1 MKRNKRRG
9 YLQEL
14 KLCRATRLLIFVTIG
29 LSILIIKPCS
39 GSINLSGQERDSQEA
54 GQEAKAITR
63 EVSSLVKKNLLPSL
77 DPALA
82 TARRDLFRPSS
93 LMAENRVLDNEE
105 EMADGEM
112 MPDRLTAWQSAG
124 GFQTDQS
131 NTSLLES
138 LDFIYSGLIFSG
150 QKSLALI
157 LIDGQALALA
167 EGEEIIPGLRL
178 DKITPEEVLIR
189 DSQGNSRKIKVKE
202 NSDD

>member
-189 DSQGNSRKIKVKE
+189 DNQGNSRKIKVKE

>member
-14 KLCRATRLLIFVTIG
+14 KLCRATRLLVFVTIG

-105 EMADGEM
+105 EMADDDM

>member
-1 MKRNKRRG
+1 
-9 YLQEL
+9 
-14 KLCRATRLLIFVTIG
+14 
-29 LSILIIKPCS
+29 
-39 GSINLSGQERDSQEA
+39 
-54 GQEAKAITR
+54 
-63 EVSSLVKKNLLPSL
+63 
-77 DPALA
+77 
-82 TARRDLFRPSS
+82 
-93 LMAENRVLDNEE
+93 
-105 EMADGEM
+105 M
-112 MPDRLTAWQSAG
+112 MPNRLAAGQSAG

-189 DSQGNSRKIKVKE
+189 DNQGNSRKIKVKE

>member
-14 KLCRATRLLIFVTIG
+14 KLCRATRLLVFVTIG

-105 EMADGEM
+105 EMADDEM

>member
-14 KLCRATRLLIFVTIG
+14 KLCRATRLLVFVTIG

-93 LMAENRVLDNEE
+93 LMAENRVSDNEE
-105 EMADGEM
+105 EMADDDM

-150 QKSLALI
+150 QKALALI

-189 DSQGNSRKIKVKE
+189 DSQGNSRKIKAKE

>member
-14 KLCRATRLLIFVTIG
+14 KLCRATRLLVFVTIG

-167 EGEEIIPGLRL
+167 EGEEIIPGLKL
-178 DKITPEEVLIR
+178 VKITPEEVLIR
-189 DSQGNSRKIKVKE
+189 DSHGNSRKIRVKE
-202 NSDD
+202 NNDE

>member
-105 EMADGEM
+105 EMADDDM

>member
-1 MKRNKRRG
+1 MKRDKRRG

-14 KLCRATRLLIFVTIG
+14 KLCRATRLLVFVTIG

-105 EMADGEM
+105 EMADDEM

-189 DSQGNSRKIKVKE
+189 DNQGNSRKIKVKE

>member
-14 KLCRATRLLIFVTIG
+14 KLCRATRLLVFVTIG

-105 EMADGEM
+105 EMADDEM

-189 DSQGNSRKIKVKE
+189 DNQGNSRKIKVKE

>member
-9 YLQEL
+9 CLQEL
-14 KLCRATRLLIFVTIG
+14 KRCRATRLLVFVTIG
-29 LSILIIKPCS
+29 LGFLIGMLCS
-39 GSINLSGQERDSQEA
+39 GSINLSGQEKNSQHP
-54 GQEAKAITR
+54 GQPAKAIAR

-105 EMADGEM
+105 EIAGDDM
-112 MPDRLTAWQSAG
+112 MPNRLAAGQSAG

-202 NSDD
+202 NNDE

>member
-105 EMADGEM
+105 EMADDDM

-189 DSQGNSRKIKVKE
+189 DNQGNSRKIKVKE